1 MLELY
6 IKVGHF
12 HSSTATLLVF
22 KLCKNSPDKVRKSLK
37 SLFFILQQICVQ
49 ANVINK
55 YQMQVQVNAIEKY
68 QMQVKEAQQTSK
80 QTK

>member
-1 MLELY
+1 M
-6 IKVGHF
+6 
-12 HSSTATLLVF
+12 
-22 KLCKNSPDKVRKSLK
+22 RKSLK
-37 SLFFILQQICVQ
+37 FLFFILQQICVQ

-68 QMQVKEAQQTSK
+68 QMQVKEVQQTSK

>member
-1 MLELY
+1 MRE
-6 IKVGHF
+6 
-12 HSSTATLLVF
+12 
-22 KLCKNSPDKVRKSLK
+22 SLK